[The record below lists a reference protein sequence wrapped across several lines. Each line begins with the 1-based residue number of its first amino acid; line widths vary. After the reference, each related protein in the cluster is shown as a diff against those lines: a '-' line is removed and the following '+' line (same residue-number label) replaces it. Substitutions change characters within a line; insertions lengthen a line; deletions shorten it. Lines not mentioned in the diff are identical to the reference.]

1 MKKSFLNLLLIVP
14 GIIIFFILAQFI
26 DSRIAFVIVC
36 FFVVAVPFIRAR
48 RARKAINNLGLTTEE
63 GSLIQEDIRKDDHE
77 AVVQRIA
84 AAQERQR
91 KKFKETTGVDVK
103 DIVAEIGREISWA
116 DIVNHALRVLEFD
129 RSDTTIGQENQVKA
143 ESSFKPYGYL
153 LVESPILN
161 NRVRLPI

>member
-116 DIVNHALRVLEFD
+116 DIVNHALRVL
-129 RSDTTIGQENQVKA
+129 
-143 ESSFKPYGYL
+143 
-153 LVESPILN
+153 
-161 NRVRLPI
+161 